1 MEEVHGAA
9 QAGVGLQ
16 DALNHQDE
24 HDHSQISVQGEKESR
39 LVQNWQASH
48 QEGLGV
54 GVAHRKTEQKDQVV
68 ESHVDWDT
76 GIVVHDPEENLP
88 RVGAAVAV
96 GTI

>member
-1 MEEVHGAA
+1 MVEH
-9 QAGVGLQ
+9 Q

-48 QEGLGV
+48 QEGLGLV
-54 GVAHRKTEQKDQVV
+54 VYHRKTDHKDQVV
-68 ESHVDWDT
+68 ESQVEWDM
-76 GIVVHDPEENLP
+76 GLVGHDPEENHP
-88 RVGAAVAV
+88 IVGAAGVV